1 MKSSCFRGEWVGGW
15 VVGGNEIKATQ
26 PNLAWAWPELGNFFQ
41 MCMLNGFP
49 ILLALIPSVL
59 GKTSEQ

>member
-1 MKSSCFRGEWVGGW
+1 M
-15 VVGGNEIKATQ
+15 VGGNEIKATQ